1 MKPPDVNDK
10 LITKPIIALNPQSA
24 TAPDESIPVINKP
37 SHAMSGN
44 IQSAPDDQ
52 VQQFKFQFRGG
63 CKTAIEPSL
72 LKPGEFSM
80 VQNMRNMHPGMKK
93 RKGCIKLHTVADG
106 SNEVMT
112 LFQFSKG
119 KIDEKHFYAQM
130 SDGDVLEATNN
141 PPTVTTGAF
150 GSEVF
155 DGTASGQIPASWSV
169 SNDKLFYSNGSD
181 NHKVYTGNTSPVDAY
196 IVYKGGEAIP
206 AIPVKGIDY
215 TSEVTDN
222 TTTTYAVLDAL
233 GDLAVDYDSI
243 FIMTEVQ
250 ASAYNIT
257 MTADVNTN
265 TATLNGYYRKSDGTD
280 AALTI
285 SSDTTSSGGK
295 SHAQSGV
302 ITITVPSDEIP
313 SYKFGR
319 VGYWRQFYL
328 TTGQDFS
335 ATVHVESVT
344 YEAAWQDIV
353 NLWDGYMVDIIEA
366 QFFDNS
372 ATIYKTYGASLIEI
386 DSFEATNDKLYF
398 CTADPIEGF
407 YVDPAST
414 PNTTGTTTI
423 NAVYYWDGDSFE
435 SVGTV
440 TDGSSGMSSPG
451 WVTFARKP
459 AVQTMFGSNKT
470 YGYWYYFTTDK
481 TLNDNVIISM
491 AYMPYFDITK
501 WGKGFVNCAWKD
513 REAYVFS
520 RWPNWI
526 AISANGYP
534 FTLNGDDFSWQKA
547 GDGRNNKVVAMKNFY
562 QELIIYQ
569 EEKGVEGGCITMLE
583 GLNPSTYGKLIISD
597 RIGAMNSKSVVVVD
611 GVRTS
616 MNNDIPVAKMAF
628 NLSRY
633 GVFQCDGKNITS
645 ISDDIANYFDPT
657 KDECIRR
664 GYEDKMWLKY
674 DSTYGV
680 LRLGLVSGSTATM
693 PNIFPVYDLID
704 GTWSFDSLAQEFA
717 CMEEVEAASGSV
729 TVLQVAGGID
739 DGTVYLSNYGSNDV
753 STAIDAYAT
762 MELNDAGNVIN
773 INEIVIRIKS
783 GEGSCTITPYAD
795 GVAHSTIIIP

>member
-1 MKPPDVNDK
+1 MNEK
-10 LITKPIIALNPQSA
+10 LISRPDNPLKVNLSN
-24 TAPDESIPVINKP
+24 APDESIPTIRRPDNTLSTKVQ
-37 SHAMSGN
+37 SGK
-44 IQSAPDDQ
+44 DDDPQ
-52 VQQFKFQFRGG
+52 TLKYVFRGG
-63 CKTAIEPSL
+63 CKTAVEAAL

-80 VQNMRNMHPGMKK
+80 IQNMRNMHPGLKK
-93 RKGCIKLHTVADG
+93 RKGCIKLHSTADG
-106 SNEVMT
+106 ANEVMS

-119 KIDEKHFYAQM
+119 KITERHFYAQM
-130 SDGDVLEATNN
+130 SDGDVLEATTA
-141 PPTVTTGAF
+141 PPGVTVGAF

-155 DGTASGQIPASWSV
+155 DGTSSGQIPASWSI
-169 SNDKLFYSNGSD
+169 SNDKMFYSNGSD
-181 NHKVYTGNTSPVDAY
+181 NHKVYTGNTSPVDGY
-196 IVYKGGEAIP
+196 VIYKGGEAIP
-206 AIPVKGIDY
+206 TIPSKGIDY
-215 TSEVTDN
+215 TSEVTD
-222 TTTTYAVLDAL
+222 TSTSTYAVLDAL

-250 ASAYNIT
+250 ANAYNIT

-265 TATLNGYYRKSDGTD
+265 TATLNGYYRKNDGTN
-280 AALTI
+280 ATLTI

-295 SHAQSGV
+295 SHAQTGV
-302 ITITVPSDEIP
+302 ITVTVPTDEIP

-328 TTGQDFS
+328 TTGQDLS

-353 NLWDGYMVDIIEA
+353 NLWDGYQVDIIEA
-366 QFFDNS
+366 QLFDNS
-372 ATIYKTYGASLIEI
+372 ATIYKTFGASLIEI

-407 YVDPAST
+407 YVSPDST
-414 PNTTGTTTI
+414 PNTTATTTI

-440 TDGSSGMSSPG
+440 TDGSSGLSSPG
-451 WVTFARKP
+451 WVTFARKS
-459 AVQTMFGSNKT
+459 AVKTMFGANKT

-491 AYMPYFDITK
+491 SYMPYFDITK
-501 WGKGFVNCAWKD
+501 WGKGLVNCAWKD
-513 REAYVFS
+513 RMAYVFS
-520 RWPNWI
+520 RWPNWV
-526 AISANGYP
+526 ALSTNWYP
-534 FTLNGDDFSWQKA
+534 FTLNGYDFAWEKA
-547 GDGRNNKVVAMKNFY
+547 GDGRNNKIVAMKNFY

-569 EEKGVEGGCITMLE
+569 EEKGVDGGCITMLE
-583 GLNPSTYGKLIISD
+583 GLSPSTYGKLIISD

-616 MNNDIPVAKMAF
+616 MNNDIPVAKLAF

-664 GYEDKMWLKY
+664 GYESKMWLKY
-674 DSTYGV
+674 DSSFGV
-680 LRLGLVSGSTATM
+680 LRLGLVSGSTATL
-693 PNIFPVYDLID
+693 PNIFPVYDLVD
-704 GTWSFDSLAQEFA
+704 GTWSFDNLTQEFA
-717 CMEEVEAASGSV
+717 CMEEVEAASGNV
-729 TVLQVAGGID
+729 IVLQVAGGID
-739 DGTVYLSNYGSNDV
+739 DGYVYLSNSGANDV

-762 MELNDAGNVIN
+762 MEINAGGDIIN
-773 INEIVIRIKS
+773 INELVLRLKS
-783 GEGSCTITPYAD
+783 GEGSATITPYQD
-795 GVAHSTIIIP
+795 GSAQSTITVP